1 MATLGEKIK
10 TLRKEK
16 KLTQTELV
24 GSELTKSM
32 LSQIENGK
40 ATPSMK
46 TLQYIAEKLECEMSF
61 LLEEDEGE
69 IVELIQKME
78 PLIKANKCDEV
89 YKTLLPIVQT
99 ELPST
104 LNTARLYKQFL
115 TGAVIMNDYHIEYY
129 VETAVSIFEKY
140 TLYRERTETKLLFYY
155 MLFKRKKYKECL
167 QMIATI
173 RDEYK
178 AKNLEMDLIT
188 HIQLYLKEA
197 IILLAYG
204 NYEKCEKVIL
214 DALAFSKKHQVYY
227 KTDEFYR
234 ILSYQKVIT
243 ADKEQYLYYIKKSE
257 QFAIFTE
264 DILSIAIIDI
274 LKAYYYN
281 TITNEYTIALKHLE
295 QFREKLKDEPIFQ
308 DDGLYYLEKGKSLY
322 GLKRYKEALA
332 ILKHATIPD
341 YMSHPLDQSWV
352 LTAGSYRAL
361 CYIELQ
367 DKKSALKEA
376 KEAVQAIDS
385 YPDSIFTSFI
395 KETLQIIQ
403 KL

>member
-10 TLRKEK
+10 ALRKGK
-16 KLTQTELV
+16 KLTQTELA

-46 TLQYIAEKLECEMSF
+46 TLQYIAEKLGCETSF
-61 LLEEDEGE
+61 LLEEDDDE

-78 PLIKANKCDEV
+78 RLIKNKCDEV
-89 YKTLLPIVQT
+89 YDTLLPIVQK

-104 LNTARLYKQFL
+104 LNTARLYKQFI
-115 TGAVIMNDYHIEYY
+115 TAAAVMNDYNIEYY
-129 VETAVSIFEKY
+129 VETAISIFEKY
-140 TLYRERTETKLLFYY
+140 TLYRESTETKLLFYY
-155 MLFKRKKYKECL
+155 MLFKQKKYKECL

-234 ILSYQKVIT
+234 ILSYQKIIT
-243 ADKEQYLYYIKKSE
+243 TDKEQYLYYIKKSE

-264 DILSIAIIDI
+264 DTLSAANVDI

-281 TITNEYTIALKHLE
+281 TVTNEYTIALEHLE
-295 QFREKLKDEPIFQ
+295 QFREKLKNDPIFQ

-322 GLKRYKEALA
+322 GLKRYKEALET
-332 ILKHATIPD
+332 LKHATIPD

-367 DKKSALKEA
+367 DKKSALTEA

>member
-10 TLRKEK
+10 SLRKEK
-16 KLTQTELV
+16 KLTQTELA

-46 TLQYIAEKLECEMSF
+46 TLQYIAEKLGCETSF
-61 LLEEDEGE
+61 LLEEDDDEM
-69 IVELIQKME
+69 VELIQKME
-78 PLIKANKCDEV
+78 RLIKNKCDEV
-89 YKTLLPIVQT
+89 YETLLPIVQK

-104 LNTARLYKQFL
+104 LNTARLYKQFI
-115 TGAVIMNDYHIEYY
+115 TAAAVMNDYNIEYY

-140 TLYRERTETKLLFYY
+140 TLYRESTETKLLFYY
-155 MLFKRKKYKECL
+155 MLFKQKKYKECL

-234 ILSYQKVIT
+234 ILSYQKIIT
-243 ADKEQYLYYIKKSE
+243 TDKEQYLYYIKKSE

-264 DILSIAIIDI
+264 DTLSAANIDI

-281 TITNEYTIALKHLE
+281 TVTNEYTIALEHLE
-295 QFREKLKDEPIFQ
+295 QFREKLKNDPIFQ

-322 GLKRYKEALA
+322 GLKRYKEALET
-332 ILKHATIPD
+332 LKHATIPD

-367 DKKSALKEA
+367 DKKSALEEA

>member
-10 TLRKEK
+10 ALRKEK
-16 KLTQTELV
+16 KLTQTELA

-46 TLQYIAEKLECEMSF
+46 TLQYIAEKLECEPSF
-61 LLEEDEGE
+61 LLEEDDDE

-78 PLIKANKCDEV
+78 RLIKNKCDEV
-89 YKTLLPIVQT
+89 YETLLPIVQK

-104 LNTARLYKQFL
+104 LNTARLYKQFI
-115 TGAVIMNDYHIEYY
+115 TAAAVMNDYNIEYY

-140 TLYRERTETKLLFYY
+140 TLYRESTETKLLFYY
-155 MLFKRKKYKECL
+155 MLFKQKKYKECL

-234 ILSYQKVIT
+234 ILSYQKIIT
-243 ADKEQYLYYIKKSE
+243 TDKEQYLYYIKKSE

-264 DILSIAIIDI
+264 DTLSAANVDI

-281 TITNEYTIALKHLE
+281 TVTNEYTIALEHLE
-295 QFREKLKDEPIFQ
+295 QFREKIKNDPIFQ

-322 GLKRYKEALA
+322 GLKRYKEALET
-332 ILKHATIPD
+332 LKHATIPD
-341 YMSHPLDQSWV
+341 YMNHPLDQSWV

-395 KETLQIIQ
+395 KEILQIIQ

>member
-10 TLRKEK
+10 SLRKEK
-16 KLTQTELV
+16 KLTQTELA

-46 TLQYIAEKLECEMSF
+46 TLQYIAEKLGCETSF
-61 LLEEDEGE
+61 LLEEDDDEM
-69 IVELIQKME
+69 VELIQKME
-78 PLIKANKCDEV
+78 RLIKNKCDEV
-89 YKTLLPIVQT
+89 YETLLPIVQK

-104 LNTARLYKQFL
+104 LNTARLYKQFI
-115 TGAVIMNDYHIEYY
+115 TAAAVMNDYNIEYY

-140 TLYRERTETKLLFYY
+140 TLYRESTETKLLFYY
-155 MLFKRKKYKECL
+155 MLFKQKKYKECL

-234 ILSYQKVIT
+234 ILSYQKIIT
-243 ADKEQYLYYIKKSE
+243 TDKEQYLYYIKKSE

-264 DILSIAIIDI
+264 DTLSAANIDI

-281 TITNEYTIALKHLE
+281 TVTNEYTIALEHLE
-295 QFREKLKDEPIFQ
+295 QFREKLKNDPIFQ
-308 DDGLYYLEKGKSLY
+308 NDGLYYLEKGKSLY
-322 GLKRYKEALA
+322 GLKRYKEALET
-332 ILKHATIPD
+332 LKHATIPD

-367 DKKSALKEA
+367 DKKSALEEA

>member
-10 TLRKEK
+10 ALRKEK
-16 KLTQTELV
+16 KLTQTELA

-46 TLQYIAEKLECEMSF
+46 TLQYIAEKLECEPSF
-61 LLEEDEGE
+61 LLEEDEGK

-78 PLIKANKCDEV
+78 PLIKANGDEV

-99 ELPST
+99 DLPPT
-104 LNTARLYKQFL
+104 LNTARLYKQFI
-115 TGAVIMNDYHIEYY
+115 TGAAIMNDYNIEYY

-140 TLYRERTETKLLFYY
+140 TLYRESTETKLLFYY
-155 MLFKRKKYKECL
+155 MLFKQKKYKECL

-234 ILSYQKVIT
+234 ILSYQKIIV

-264 DILSIAIIDI
+264 DTLSAANIDI

-281 TITNEYTIALKHLE
+281 TVTNEYTIALEHLE
-295 QFREKLKDEPIFQ
+295 QFREKLKNDPIFQ

-322 GLKRYKEALA
+322 GLKRYKEALET
-332 ILKHATIPD
+332 LKHATIPD

-367 DKKSALKEA
+367 DKKSALTEA

>member
-10 TLRKEK
+10 ALRKEK
-16 KLTQTELV
+16 KLTQTELA

-46 TLQYIAEKLECEMSF
+46 TLQYIAEKLECEPSF
-61 LLEEDEGE
+61 LLEEDEGK

-78 PLIKANKCDEV
+78 PLIKANGDEV

-99 ELPST
+99 DLPPT
-104 LNTARLYKQFL
+104 LNTARLYKQFI
-115 TGAVIMNDYHIEYY
+115 TAAAVMNDYNIEYY

-140 TLYRERTETKLLFYY
+140 TLYRESTETKLLFYY
-155 MLFKRKKYKECL
+155 MLFKQKKYKECL

-178 AKNLEMDLIT
+178 TKNLEMDLIT

-204 NYEKCEKVIL
+204 SYEKCEKVIL

-234 ILSYQKVIT
+234 ILSYQKIIT
-243 ADKEQYLYYIKKSE
+243 TDKEQYLYYIKKSE

-264 DILSIAIIDI
+264 DTLSAANIDI

-281 TITNEYTIALKHLE
+281 TITNEYTIALEHLE
-295 QFREKLKDEPIFQ
+295 QFREKLKNDPIFQ

-322 GLKRYKEALA
+322 GLKRYKEALEA
-332 ILKHATIPD
+332 LKHATIPD
-341 YMSHPLDQSWV
+341 YMSHPLDQSWL

-367 DKKSALKEA
+367 DKKSALTEA
-376 KEAVQAIDS
+376 KEAVQTIDS
-385 YPDSIFTSFI
+385 YPDSIFSSFI

>member
-10 TLRKEK
+10 ALRKEK
-16 KLTQTELV
+16 KLTQTELA

-46 TLQYIAEKLECEMSF
+46 TLQYIAEKLGCETSF
-61 LLEEDEGE
+61 LLEEDDDEM
-69 IVELIQKME
+69 VELIQKME
-78 PLIKANKCDEV
+78 RLIKNKCDEV
-89 YKTLLPIVQT
+89 YETLLPIVQK

-104 LNTARLYKQFL
+104 LNTARLYKQFI
-115 TGAVIMNDYHIEYY
+115 TAAAVMNDYNIECY

-140 TLYRERTETKLLFYY
+140 TLYRESTETKLLFYY
-155 MLFKRKKYKECL
+155 MLFKQKKYKECL

-234 ILSYQKVIT
+234 ILSYQKIIT
-243 ADKEQYLYYIKKSE
+243 TDKEQYLYYIKKSE

-264 DILSIAIIDI
+264 DTLSAANIDI

-281 TITNEYTIALKHLE
+281 TVTNEYTIALEHLE
-295 QFREKLKDEPIFQ
+295 QFREKLKNDPIFQ

-322 GLKRYKEALA
+322 GLKRYKEALET
-332 ILKHATIPD
+332 LKHATIPD

-367 DKKSALKEA
+367 DKKSALTEA

>member
-10 TLRKEK
+10 ALRKEK
-16 KLTQTELV
+16 KLTQTELA

-46 TLQYIAEKLECEMSF
+46 TLQYIAEKLECETSF

-78 PLIKANKCDEV
+78 QLIKANKCDEV
-89 YKTLLPIVQT
+89 YNTLLPIVQNDMP
-99 ELPST
+99 LT
-104 LNTARLYKQFL
+104 LHTARLYKQFII
-115 TGAVIMNDYHIEYY
+115 GAVIMKDYNIEFF
-129 VETAVSIFEKY
+129 VEKATSIFEKY
-140 TLYRERTETKLLFYY
+140 TLYRDSTETKLTFSYVLFSH
-155 MLFKRKKYKECL
+155 KKYEECL
-167 QMIATI
+167 QLIASI
-173 RDEYK
+173 RDDYE
-178 AKNLEMDLIT
+178 AKHLEMDLII
-188 HIQLYLKEA
+188 HIQLCLKEA

-204 NYEKCEKVIL
+204 DYEKCEKIIL
-214 DALAFSKKHQVYY
+214 EALAFSKKHQVYY

-234 ILSYQKVIT
+234 ILSYQKVIM
-243 ADKEQYLYYIKKSE
+243 ADKEQYLHYIKKSE

-264 DILSIAIIDI
+264 DTLSIATIDI

-281 TITNEYTIALKHLE
+281 TITNEYTIALEHLE

-308 DDGLYYLEKGKSLY
+308 NDGLYYLEKGKSLY
-322 GLKRYKEALA
+322 GLKEYKKALKA
-332 ILKHATIPD
+332 LQRANIPD
-341 YMSHPLDQSWV
+341 YMTHPLDQSW
-352 LTAGSYRAL
+352 LTTAGAYRAL
-361 CYIELQ
+361 CYVKLN
-367 DKKSALKEA
+367 DKKRALKEA
-376 KEAVQAIDS
+376 TDATKKIQS
-385 YPDSIFTSFI
+385 YPDSIFSSFV

>member
-10 TLRKEK
+10 ALRKEK
-16 KLTQTELV
+16 KLTQTELA

-46 TLQYIAEKLECEMSF
+46 TLQYIAEKLECEPSF
-61 LLEEDEGE
+61 LLEEDEGK

-78 PLIKANKCDEV
+78 PLIKANGDEV

-99 ELPST
+99 DLPPT
-104 LNTARLYKQFL
+104 LNTARLYKQFI
-115 TGAVIMNDYHIEYY
+115 TAAAVMNDYNIEYY

-140 TLYRERTETKLLFYY
+140 TLYRESTETKLLFYY
-155 MLFKRKKYKECL
+155 MLFKQKKYKECL

-178 AKNLEMDLIT
+178 TKNLEMDLIT

-204 NYEKCEKVIL
+204 SYEKCEKVIL

-234 ILSYQKVIT
+234 ILSYQKIIT
-243 ADKEQYLYYIKKSE
+243 TDKEQYLYYIKKSE

-264 DILSIAIIDI
+264 DTLSAANVDI

-281 TITNEYTIALKHLE
+281 TITNEYTIALEHLE
-295 QFREKLKDEPIFQ
+295 QFREKLKNDPIFQ

-322 GLKRYKEALA
+322 GLKRYKEALEA
-332 ILKHATIPD
+332 LKHATIPD
-341 YMSHPLDQSWV
+341 YMSHPLDQSWL

-376 KEAVQAIDS
+376 KEAVQTIDS
-385 YPDSIFTSFI
+385 YPDSIFSSFI

>member
-10 TLRKEK
+10 ALRKEK
-16 KLTQTELV
+16 KLTQTELA

-46 TLQYIAEKLECEMSF
+46 TLQYIAEKLECEPSF
-61 LLEEDEGE
+61 LLEEDEGK

-78 PLIKANKCDEV
+78 PLIKANGDEV

-99 ELPST
+99 DLPPT
-104 LNTARLYKQFL
+104 LNTARLYKQFI
-115 TGAVIMNDYHIEYY
+115 TGAAIMNDYNIEYY

-140 TLYRERTETKLLFYY
+140 TLYRESTETKLLFYY
-155 MLFKRKKYKECL
+155 MLFKQKKYKECL

-234 ILSYQKVIT
+234 ILSYQKIIV
-243 ADKEQYLYYIKKSE
+243 ADKERYLYYIKKSE

-264 DILSIAIIDI
+264 DTLSAANVDI

-281 TITNEYTIALKHLE
+281 TVTNEYTIALEHLE
-295 QFREKLKDEPIFQ
+295 QFREKLKNDPIFQ

-322 GLKRYKEALA
+322 GLKRYKEALET
-332 ILKHATIPD
+332 LKHATIPD
-341 YMSHPLDQSWV
+341 YMNHPLDQSWV

-376 KEAVQAIDS
+376 KEAVQVIDS

>member
-10 TLRKEK
+10 ALRKEK
-16 KLTQTELV
+16 KLTQTALA

-46 TLQYIAEKLECEMSF
+46 TLQYIAEKLECETSF
-61 LLEEDEGE
+61 LLEEDEDE

-78 PLIKANKCDEV
+78 QLIKANKCDKV
-89 YKTLLPIVQT
+89 YETLLPIVQK
-99 ELPST
+99 ELPLT
-104 LNTARLYKQFL
+104 LNTARLYKQFI
-115 TGAVIMNDYHIEYY
+115 TGAAIMKDYNIESF
-129 VETAVSIFEKY
+129 VEKATSIFEKY
-140 TLYRERTETKLLFYY
+140 TLYRDSTETKLTFSYTLFS
-155 MLFKRKKYKECL
+155 RKKYEECL
-167 QMIATI
+167 QLIARI
-173 RDEYK
+173 RDDYE
-178 AKNLEMDLIT
+178 ANHLEMDLII
-188 HIQLYLKEA
+188 HIRLCLKEA
-197 IILLAYG
+197 IILLACG
-204 NYEKCEKVIL
+204 KYEECEKIIL
-214 DALAFSKKHQVYY
+214 KALAFSKKHQVYY

-234 ILSYQKVIT
+234 ILSYQKVMM
-243 ADKEQYLYYIKKSE
+243 ADKEQYLHYIKKSE

-264 DILSIAIIDI
+264 DTLSVAIVDI

-281 TITNEYTIALKHLE
+281 TITKEYTIALEHVE
-295 QFREKLKDEPIFQ
+295 QFREKLKDEPLFKE
-308 DDGLYYLEKGKSLY
+308 DGLYYLEKGKSLY
-322 GLKRYKEALA
+322 GLKRYKEALE

-341 YMSHPLDQSWV
+341 YMSHPLDQSWL

-376 KEAVQAIDS
+376 KEAVQAING

>member
-10 TLRKEK
+10 ALRKEK
-16 KLTQTELV
+16 KLTQTALA

-46 TLQYIAEKLECEMSF
+46 TLQYIAEKLECETSF

-78 PLIKANKCDEV
+78 QLIKANKCDEV

-115 TGAVIMNDYHIEYY
+115 TGAAIMNDYNIEYY

-140 TLYRERTETKLLFYY
+140 TLYRESTETKLLFYY
-155 MLFKRKKYKECL
+155 MLYKRKKYKECL
-167 QMIATI
+167 QLITKI

-178 AKNLEMDLIT
+178 TKNLEMDLIT

-308 DDGLYYLEKGKSLY
+308 EDGLYYLEKGKSLY

>member
-10 TLRKEK
+10 ALRKEK
-16 KLTQTELV
+16 KLTQTELA

-46 TLQYIAEKLECEMSF
+46 TLQYIAEKLGCETSF
-61 LLEEDEGE
+61 LLEEDDDE

-78 PLIKANKCDEV
+78 RLIKNKCDEV
-89 YKTLLPIVQT
+89 YETLLPIVQK

-104 LNTARLYKQFL
+104 LNTARLYKQFI
-115 TGAVIMNDYHIEYY
+115 TAAAVINDYNIEYY

-140 TLYRERTETKLLFYY
+140 TLYRESTETKLLFYY
-155 MLFKRKKYKECL
+155 MLFKQKKYKECL

-234 ILSYQKVIT
+234 ILSYQKIIT
-243 ADKEQYLYYIKKSE
+243 TDKEQYLYYIKKSE

-264 DILSIAIIDI
+264 DTLSAANVDI

-281 TITNEYTIALKHLE
+281 TVTNEYTIALEHLE
-295 QFREKLKDEPIFQ
+295 QFREKLKNDPIFQ

-322 GLKRYKEALA
+322 GLKRYKEALET
-332 ILKHATIPD
+332 LKHATIPD
-341 YMSHPLDQSWV
+341 YMNHPLDQSWV
-352 LTAGSYRAL
+352 LTAGSYRSL

-376 KEAVQAIDS
+376 KKAVQAIDS

>member
-10 TLRKEK
+10 ALRKEK
-16 KLTQTELV
+16 KLTQTALA

-46 TLQYIAEKLECEMSF
+46 TLQYIAEKLECETSF
-61 LLEEDEGE
+61 LLEEEDDD

-78 PLIKANKCDEV
+78 RLIKANKCDEV
-89 YKTLLPIVQT
+89 YETLLPIVQK
-99 ELPST
+99 ELPLT
-104 LNTARLYKQFL
+104 LNTARLYKQFI
-115 TGAVIMNDYHIEYY
+115 TGAAIMNDYNIEYY

-140 TLYRERTETKLLFYY
+140 TLYRESTETKLLFYY
-155 MLFKRKKYKECL
+155 MLYKRKKYKECL
-167 QMIATI
+167 QLITRI

-178 AKNLEMDLIT
+178 TKNLEMDLIT

-234 ILSYQKVIT
+234 ILSYQKIIT
-243 ADKEQYLYYIKKSE
+243 TDKERYLYYIKKSE

-264 DILSIAIIDI
+264 DTLSAANIDI

-281 TITNEYTIALKHLE
+281 TVTNEYTIALAHLE
-295 QFREKLKDEPIFQ
+295 QFREKLKDVPIFQ

-322 GLKRYKEALA
+322 GLKRYEEALET
-332 ILKHATIPD
+332 LKRANIPD
-341 YMSHPLDQSWV
+341 YMSHPLDQSWL

-361 CYIELQ
+361 CHIKLQ
-367 DKKSALKEA
+367 DKPAALKEA
-376 KEAVQAIDS
+376 KEAVQTIDG

>member
-16 KLTQTELV
+16 KLTQTDLA
-24 GSELTKSM
+24 GSGLTKSM

-46 TLQYIAEKLECEMSF
+46 TLQYIADKLECEMSF
-61 LLEEDEGE
+61 LLEEDEEE

-78 PLIKANKCDEV
+78 PLIKSNKCDEV
-89 YKTLLPIVQT
+89 YKTLLPIVQK
-99 ELPST
+99 ELPLT
-104 LNTARLYKQFL
+104 LNTARLYKQFI
-115 TGAVIMNDYHIEYY
+115 TGAAIMNDYNIEYY

-140 TLYRERTETKLLFYY
+140 TLYRESTETKLLFYY

-204 NYEKCEKVIL
+204 NYKKCEKVIL

-281 TITNEYTIALKHLE
+281 TITNEYTIALEHLE

-361 CYIELQ
+361 CHIKLQ
-367 DKKSALKEA
+367 DKPAALKEA
-376 KEAVQAIDS
+376 KEAVQTIDG
-385 YPDSIFTSFI
+385 YPDSIFSSFI

>member
-10 TLRKEK
+10 SLRKEK
-16 KLTQTELV
+16 KLTQTELA

-46 TLQYIAEKLECEMSF
+46 TLQYIAEKLGCETSF
-61 LLEEDEGE
+61 LLEEDDDEM
-69 IVELIQKME
+69 VELIQKME
-78 PLIKANKCDEV
+78 RLIKNKCDEV
-89 YKTLLPIVQT
+89 YETLLPIVQK

-104 LNTARLYKQFL
+104 LNTARLYKQFI
-115 TGAVIMNDYHIEYY
+115 TAAAVMNDYNIEYY

-140 TLYRERTETKLLFYY
+140 TLYRESTETKLLFYY
-155 MLFKRKKYKECL
+155 MLFKQKKYKECL

-173 RDEYK
+173 HDEYK

-234 ILSYQKVIT
+234 ILSYQKIIT
-243 ADKEQYLYYIKKSE
+243 TDKEQYLYYIKKSE

-264 DILSIAIIDI
+264 DTLSAANIDI

-281 TITNEYTIALKHLE
+281 TVTNEYTIALEHLE
-295 QFREKLKDEPIFQ
+295 QFREKLKNDPIFQ

-322 GLKRYKEALA
+322 GLKRYKEALET
-332 ILKHATIPD
+332 LKHATIPD

-367 DKKSALKEA
+367 DKKSALTEA

>member
-10 TLRKEK
+10 ALRKEK
-16 KLTQTELV
+16 KLTQTELA

-46 TLQYIAEKLECEMSF
+46 TLQYIAEKLGCETSF
-61 LLEEDEGE
+61 LLEEDDDE

-78 PLIKANKCDEV
+78 RLIKNKCDEV
-89 YKTLLPIVQT
+89 YETLLPIVQK

-104 LNTARLYKQFL
+104 LNTARLYKQFI
-115 TGAVIMNDYHIEYY
+115 TAAAVMNDYNIEYY

-140 TLYRERTETKLLFYY
+140 TLYRESTETKLLFYY
-155 MLFKRKKYKECL
+155 MLFKQKKYKECL

-234 ILSYQKVIT
+234 ILSYQKIIT
-243 ADKEQYLYYIKKSE
+243 TDKEQYLYYIKKSE

-264 DILSIAIIDI
+264 DTLSAANIDI

-281 TITNEYTIALKHLE
+281 TVTNEYTIALEHLE
-295 QFREKLKDEPIFQ
+295 QFREKLKNDPIFQ
-308 DDGLYYLEKGKSLY
+308 GDGLYYLEKGKSLY
-322 GLKRYKEALA
+322 GLKRYKEALET
-332 ILKHATIPD
+332 LKHATIPD

-367 DKKSALKEA
+367 DKKSALTEA

-403 KL
+403 KF

>member
-10 TLRKEK
+10 ALRKEK
-16 KLTQTELV
+16 KLTQTELA

-46 TLQYIAEKLECEMSF
+46 TLQYIAEKLECEPSF
-61 LLEEDEGE
+61 LLEEDEGK

-78 PLIKANKCDEV
+78 PLIKANGDEV

-99 ELPST
+99 DLPPT
-104 LNTARLYKQFL
+104 LNTARLYKQFI
-115 TGAVIMNDYHIEYY
+115 TGAAIMNDYNIAYY

-140 TLYRERTETKLLFYY
+140 TLYRESTETKLLFYY

-167 QMIATI
+167 QLIATI

-234 ILSYQKVIT
+234 ILSYQKIIV
-243 ADKEQYLYYIKKSE
+243 ADKERYLYYIKKSE

-264 DILSIAIIDI
+264 DTLSAANVDI

-281 TITNEYTIALKHLE
+281 TVTNEYTIALEHLE
-295 QFREKLKDEPIFQ
+295 QFREKLKNDPIFQ

-322 GLKRYKEALA
+322 GLKRYKEALET
-332 ILKHATIPD
+332 LKHATIPD

-367 DKKSALKEA
+367 DKKSALTEA

>member
-10 TLRKEK
+10 ALRKEK
-16 KLTQTELV
+16 KLTQTELA

-46 TLQYIAEKLECEMSF
+46 TLQYIAEKLECEPSF
-61 LLEEDEGE
+61 LLEEDEGK

-78 PLIKANKCDEV
+78 PLIKANGDEV

-99 ELPST
+99 DLPPT
-104 LNTARLYKQFL
+104 LNTARLYKQFI
-115 TGAVIMNDYHIEYY
+115 TGAAIMNDYNIEYY

-140 TLYRERTETKLLFYY
+140 TLYRESTETKLLFYY

-167 QMIATI
+167 QLIASI

-178 AKNLEMDLIT
+178 TKNLEMDLIT

-204 NYEKCEKVIL
+204 NYDKCEKVIL

-234 ILSYQKVIT
+234 ILSYQKIIV
-243 ADKEQYLYYIKKSE
+243 ADKERYLYYIKKSE

-264 DILSIAIIDI
+264 DNLSAANIDI

-281 TITNEYTIALKHLE
+281 TITNEYTIALEHLE
-295 QFREKLKDEPIFQ
+295 QFREKLKNDPIFQ

-322 GLKRYKEALA
+322 GLKRYKEALET
-332 ILKHATIPD
+332 LKHATIPD
-341 YMSHPLDQSWV
+341 YMNHPLDQSWV

-376 KEAVQAIDS
+376 KEAVQTIDS
-385 YPDSIFTSFI
+385 YPDSIFSSFI

>member
-10 TLRKEK
+10 ALRKEK
-16 KLTQTELV
+16 KLTQTALA

-46 TLQYIAEKLECEMSF
+46 TLQYIAEKLECEPSF
-61 LLEEDEGE
+61 LLEEDEGK

-78 PLIKANKCDEV
+78 PLIKANGDEV

-99 ELPST
+99 DLPPT
-104 LNTARLYKQFL
+104 LNTARLYKQFI
-115 TGAVIMNDYHIEYY
+115 TGAAIMNDYNIEYY

-140 TLYRERTETKLLFYY
+140 TLYRESTETKLLFYY

-167 QMIATI
+167 QLIATI

-234 ILSYQKVIT
+234 ILSYQKIIT
-243 ADKEQYLYYIKKSE
+243 TDKERYLYYIKKSE

-264 DILSIAIIDI
+264 DTLSAANIDI

-281 TITNEYTIALKHLE
+281 TITNEYTIALEHLE

-308 DDGLYYLEKGKSLY
+308 DNGLYYLEKGKSLY
-322 GLKRYKEALA
+322 GLKRYEEALET
-332 ILKHATIPD
+332 LKHATIPD
-341 YMSHPLDQSWV
+341 YMSHPLDQSWL

-361 CYIELQ
+361 CHIELQ
-367 DKKSALKEA
+367 DKPAALQEA
-376 KEAVQAIDS
+376 KEAVQTIDG

-395 KETLQIIQ
+395 KGTLQIIQ

>member
-10 TLRKEK
+10 ALRKEK
-16 KLTQTELV
+16 KLTQTELA

-46 TLQYIAEKLECEMSF
+46 TLQYIAEKLGCETSF
-61 LLEEDEGE
+61 LLEEDDDEM
-69 IVELIQKME
+69 VELIQKME
-78 PLIKANKCDEV
+78 RLIKNKCDKV
-89 YKTLLPIVQT
+89 YETLLPIVQK

-104 LNTARLYKQFL
+104 LNTARLYKQFI
-115 TGAVIMNDYHIEYY
+115 TTAAVMNDYNIEYY

-140 TLYRERTETKLLFYY
+140 TLYRESTETKLLFYY
-155 MLFKRKKYKECL
+155 MLFKQKKYKECL

-234 ILSYQKVIT
+234 ILSYQKIIT
-243 ADKEQYLYYIKKSE
+243 TDKEQYLYYIKKSE

-264 DILSIAIIDI
+264 DTLSAANIDI

-281 TITNEYTIALKHLE
+281 TVTNEYTIALEHLE
-295 QFREKLKDEPIFQ
+295 QFREKLKNDPIFQ

-322 GLKRYKEALA
+322 GLKRYKEALET
-332 ILKHATIPD
+332 LKHATIPD

-367 DKKSALKEA
+367 DKKSALTEA

>member
-140 TLYRERTETKLLFYY
+140 TLYRESTETKLLFYY

-257 QFAIFTE
+257 QFATFTE

-322 GLKRYKEALA
+322 GLKSYKEALA

>member
-10 TLRKEK
+10 ALRKEK
-16 KLTQTELV
+16 KLTQTELA

-46 TLQYIAEKLECEMSF
+46 TLQYIAEKLECEPSF
-61 LLEEDEGE
+61 LLEEDEGK

-78 PLIKANKCDEV
+78 PLIKANGDEV

-99 ELPST
+99 DLPPT
-104 LNTARLYKQFL
+104 LNTARLYKQFI
-115 TGAVIMNDYHIEYY
+115 TGAAIMNDYNIAYY

-140 TLYRERTETKLLFYY
+140 TLYRESTETKLLFYY

-167 QMIATI
+167 QLIATI

-234 ILSYQKVIT
+234 ILSYQKIIV
-243 ADKEQYLYYIKKSE
+243 ADKERYLYYIKKSE

-264 DILSIAIIDI
+264 DTLSAANVDI

-281 TITNEYTIALKHLE
+281 TVTNEYTIALEHLE
-295 QFREKLKDEPIFQ
+295 QFREKLKNDPIFQ

-322 GLKRYKEALA
+322 GLKRYKEALET
-332 ILKHATIPD
+332 LKHATIPD
-341 YMSHPLDQSWV
+341 YMNHPLDQSWV

-367 DKKSALKEA
+367 DKKSALTEA

>member
-10 TLRKEK
+10 ALRKEK
-16 KLTQTELV
+16 KLTQTELA

-46 TLQYIAEKLECEMSF
+46 TLQYIAEKLECEPSF
-61 LLEEDEGE
+61 LLEEDEGK

-78 PLIKANKCDEV
+78 PLIKANGDEV

-99 ELPST
+99 DLPPT
-104 LNTARLYKQFL
+104 LNTARLYKQFI
-115 TGAVIMNDYHIEYY
+115 TGAAIMNDYNIAYY

-140 TLYRERTETKLLFYY
+140 TLYRESTETKLLFYY
-155 MLFKRKKYKECL
+155 MLFKQKKYKECL

-178 AKNLEMDLIT
+178 TKNLEMDLIT

-204 NYEKCEKVIL
+204 SYEKCEKVIL

-234 ILSYQKVIT
+234 ILSYQKIIV
-243 ADKEQYLYYIKKSE
+243 ADKERYLYYIKKSE

-264 DILSIAIIDI
+264 DTLSAANIDI

-281 TITNEYTIALKHLE
+281 TVTNEYTIALEHLE
-295 QFREKLKDEPIFQ
+295 QFREKLKNDPIFQ

-322 GLKRYKEALA
+322 GLKRYKEALET
-332 ILKHATIPD
+332 LKHATIPD
-341 YMSHPLDQSWV
+341 YMNHPLDQSWV

-367 DKKSALKEA
+367 DKKSALTEA

>member
-10 TLRKEK
+10 ALRKEK
-16 KLTQTELV
+16 KLTQTALA

-46 TLQYIAEKLECEMSF
+46 TLQYIAEKLECETSF
-61 LLEEDEGE
+61 LLEEDEEE

-78 PLIKANKCDEV
+78 PLIKSNKCDEV
-89 YKTLLPIVQT
+89 YKTLLPIVQK
-99 ELPST
+99 ELPLT
-104 LNTARLYKQFL
+104 LNTARLYKQFI
-115 TGAVIMNDYHIEYY
+115 TGAAIMNDYNIEYY

-140 TLYRERTETKLLFYY
+140 TLYRESTETKLLFYY

-167 QMIATI
+167 QIIATI

-204 NYEKCEKVIL
+204 NYKKCEKVIL

-281 TITNEYTIALKHLE
+281 TITNEYTIALEHLE

>member
-10 TLRKEK
+10 ALRKEK
-16 KLTQTELV
+16 KLTQTELA

-46 TLQYIAEKLECEMSF
+46 TLQYIAEKLECEPSF
-61 LLEEDEGE
+61 LLEEDNDE

-78 PLIKANKCDEV
+78 RLIKNKCDEV
-89 YKTLLPIVQT
+89 YETLLPIVQK

-104 LNTARLYKQFL
+104 LNTARLYKQFI
-115 TGAVIMNDYHIEYY
+115 TAAAVMNDYNIEYY

-140 TLYRERTETKLLFYY
+140 TLYRESTETKLLFYY
-155 MLFKRKKYKECL
+155 MLFKQKKYKECL

-234 ILSYQKVIT
+234 ILSYQKIIT
-243 ADKEQYLYYIKKSE
+243 TDKEQYLYYIKKSE

-264 DILSIAIIDI
+264 DTLSAANVDI

-281 TITNEYTIALKHLE
+281 TVTNEYTIALEHLE
-295 QFREKLKDEPIFQ
+295 QFREKLKNDPIFQ

-322 GLKRYKEALA
+322 GLKRYKEALET
-332 ILKHATIPD
+332 LKHATIPD
-341 YMSHPLDQSWV
+341 YMNHPLDQSWV

-367 DKKSALKEA
+367 DKKSALTEA

>member
-10 TLRKEK
+10 ALRKEK
-16 KLTQTELV
+16 KLTQTELA

-46 TLQYIAEKLECEMSF
+46 TLQYIAEKLECEPSF
-61 LLEEDEGE
+61 LLEEDEGK

-78 PLIKANKCDEV
+78 PLIKANGDEV

-99 ELPST
+99 DLPPT
-104 LNTARLYKQFL
+104 LNTARLYKQFI
-115 TGAVIMNDYHIEYY
+115 TGAAIMNDYNIEYY

-140 TLYRERTETKLLFYY
+140 TLYRESTETKLLFYY

-167 QMIATI
+167 QLIATI

-234 ILSYQKVIT
+234 ILSYQKIIV
-243 ADKEQYLYYIKKSE
+243 ADKERYLYYIKKSE

-264 DILSIAIIDI
+264 DTLSAANVDI

-281 TITNEYTIALKHLE
+281 TVTNEYTIALEHLE
-295 QFREKLKDEPIFQ
+295 QFREKLKNDPIFQ

-322 GLKRYKEALA
+322 GLKRYKEALET
-332 ILKHATIPD
+332 LKHATIPH
-341 YMSHPLDQSWV
+341 YMNHPLDQSWV

-367 DKKSALKEA
+367 DKKSALTEA

>member
-10 TLRKEK
+10 ALRKEK
-16 KLTQTELV
+16 KLTQTELA
-24 GSELTKSM
+24 GSEQTKSM

-46 TLQYIAEKLECEMSF
+46 TLQYIAEKLGCETSF
-61 LLEEDEGE
+61 LLEEDDDEM
-69 IVELIQKME
+69 VELIQKME
-78 PLIKANKCDEV
+78 RLIKNKCDEV
-89 YKTLLPIVQT
+89 YETLLPIVQK

-104 LNTARLYKQFL
+104 LNTARLYKQFI
-115 TGAVIMNDYHIEYY
+115 TAAAVMNDYNIEYY

-140 TLYRERTETKLLFYY
+140 TLYRESTETKLLFYY
-155 MLFKRKKYKECL
+155 MLFKQKKYKECL

-234 ILSYQKVIT
+234 ILSYQKIIT
-243 ADKEQYLYYIKKSE
+243 TDKEQYLYYIKKSE

-264 DILSIAIIDI
+264 DTLSAANIDI

-281 TITNEYTIALKHLE
+281 TVTNEYTIALEHLE
-295 QFREKLKDEPIFQ
+295 QFREKLKNDPIFQ

-322 GLKRYKEALA
+322 GLKRYKEALET
-332 ILKHATIPD
+332 LKHATIPD

-367 DKKSALKEA
+367 DKKSALTEA

>member
-10 TLRKEK
+10 ALRKEK
-16 KLTQTELV
+16 KLTQTELA

-46 TLQYIAEKLECEMSF
+46 TLQYIAEKLECEPSF
-61 LLEEDEGE
+61 LLEEDEGK

-78 PLIKANKCDEV
+78 PLIKANGDEV

-99 ELPST
+99 DLPPT
-104 LNTARLYKQFL
+104 LNTARLYKQFI
-115 TGAVIMNDYHIEYY
+115 TGAAVMNDYNIEYY

-140 TLYRERTETKLLFYY
+140 TLYRESTETKLLFYY
-155 MLFKRKKYKECL
+155 MLFKQKKYKECL

-178 AKNLEMDLIT
+178 TKNLEMDLIT

-234 ILSYQKVIT
+234 ILSYQKIIT
-243 ADKEQYLYYIKKSE
+243 TDKEQYLYYIKKSE

-264 DILSIAIIDI
+264 DTLSAANIDI

-281 TITNEYTIALKHLE
+281 TVTNEYTIALEHLE
-295 QFREKLKDEPIFQ
+295 QFREKLKNDPIFQ

-322 GLKRYKEALA
+322 GLKRYKEALEA
-332 ILKHATIPD
+332 LKHATIPD
-341 YMSHPLDQSWV
+341 YMSHPLDQSWL

-376 KEAVQAIDS
+376 KEAVQTIDS
-385 YPDSIFTSFI
+385 YPDSIFSSFI

>member
-10 TLRKEK
+10 ALRKEK
-16 KLTQTELV
+16 KLTQTALA

-46 TLQYIAEKLECEMSF
+46 TLQYIAEKLECETSF

-78 PLIKANKCDEV
+78 QLIKENKCDEV
-89 YKTLLPIVQT
+89 YETLLPIVQK

-115 TGAVIMNDYHIEYY
+115 TGAAIMNDYHIEYY
-129 VETAVSIFEKY
+129 FETAVSIFEKY
-140 TLYRERTETKLLFYY
+140 TLYRESTETKLLFYY
-155 MLFKRKKYKECL
+155 MLFKQKKYKECL
-167 QMIATI
+167 QMITTI

-234 ILSYQKVIT
+234 ILSYQKIIT
-243 ADKEQYLYYIKKSE
+243 TDKEQYLYYIKKSE

-264 DILSIAIIDI
+264 DTLSAANIDI

-281 TITNEYTIALKHLE
+281 TVTNEYIIALEHLE

-322 GLKRYKEALA
+322 GLKRYKESLE

-341 YMSHPLDQSWV
+341 YMSHPLDQSWL

-376 KEAVQAIDS
+376 KKAVQAIDG
-385 YPDSIFTSFI
+385 YPDSIFSLFI

>member
-10 TLRKEK
+10 ALRKEK
-16 KLTQTELV
+16 KLTQTELA

-46 TLQYIAEKLECEMSF
+46 TLQYIAEKLGCETSF
-61 LLEEDEGE
+61 LLEEDDDE

-78 PLIKANKCDEV
+78 RLIKNKCDEV
-89 YKTLLPIVQT
+89 YETLLPIVQKQ
-99 ELPST
+99 LPST
-104 LNTARLYKQFL
+104 LNTARLYKQFI
-115 TGAVIMNDYHIEYY
+115 TAAAVMNDYNIEYY
-129 VETAVSIFEKY
+129 VETAISIFEKY
-140 TLYRERTETKLLFYY
+140 TLYRESTETKLLFYY
-155 MLFKRKKYKECL
+155 MLFKQKKYKECL

-234 ILSYQKVIT
+234 ILSYQKIIT
-243 ADKEQYLYYIKKSE
+243 TDKEQYLYYIKKSE

-264 DILSIAIIDI
+264 DTLSAANVDI

-281 TITNEYTIALKHLE
+281 TVTNEYTIALEHLE
-295 QFREKLKDEPIFQ
+295 QFREKLKNDPIFQ

-322 GLKRYKEALA
+322 GLKRYKEALET
-332 ILKHATIPD
+332 LKHATIPD

-367 DKKSALKEA
+367 DKKSALTEA

>member
-10 TLRKEK
+10 ALRKEK
-16 KLTQTELV
+16 KLTQTALA

-46 TLQYIAEKLECEMSF
+46 TLQYIAEKLECETSF
-61 LLEEDEGE
+61 LLEEDEEE

-78 PLIKANKCDEV
+78 QLIKANKCDEV

-99 ELPST
+99 ELPLT
-104 LNTARLYKQFL
+104 LNTARLYKQFI
-115 TGAVIMNDYHIEYY
+115 TGAAIMNDYHIEYY

-140 TLYRERTETKLLFYY
+140 TLYRESTETKLLFYY

-281 TITNEYTIALKHLE
+281 TITNEYTIALEHLE

-361 CYIELQ
+361 CHIKLQ
-367 DKKSALKEA
+367 DKPAALKEA
-376 KEAVQAIDS
+376 KEAVQTIDG
-385 YPDSIFTSFI
+385 YPDSIFSSFI
-395 KETLQIIQ
+395 KGTLQIIQ

>member
-10 TLRKEK
+10 ALRKEK
-16 KLTQTELV
+16 KLTQTALA

-78 PLIKANKCDEV
+78 LLIKANKCDEV

-140 TLYRERTETKLLFYY
+140 TLYRESTETKLLFYY

-243 ADKEQYLYYIKKSE
+243 ADKERYLYYIKKSE

-322 GLKRYKEALA
+322 GLKRYEEALET
-332 ILKHATIPD
+332 LKRANIPD
-341 YMSHPLDQSWV
+341 YMSHPLDQSWL

-361 CYIELQ
+361 CHIELQ
-367 DKKSALKEA
+367 DKPAALKEA
-376 KEAVQAIDS
+376 KEAVQTIDG

>member
-10 TLRKEK
+10 ALRKEK
-16 KLTQTELV
+16 KLTQTELA
-24 GSELTKSM
+24 GLELTKSM

-140 TLYRERTETKLLFYY
+140 TLYRESTETKLLFYY

>member
-10 TLRKEK
+10 ALRKEK
-16 KLTQTELV
+16 KLTQTELA

-46 TLQYIAEKLECEMSF
+46 TLQYIAEKLGCETSF
-61 LLEEDEGE
+61 LLEEDDDE

-78 PLIKANKCDEV
+78 RLIKNKCDEV
-89 YKTLLPIVQT
+89 YDTLLPIVQK

-104 LNTARLYKQFL
+104 LNTARLYKQFI
-115 TGAVIMNDYHIEYY
+115 TAAAVMNDYNIEYY

-140 TLYRERTETKLLFYY
+140 TLYRESTETKLLFYY
-155 MLFKRKKYKECL
+155 MLFKQKKYKECL

-234 ILSYQKVIT
+234 ILSYQKIIT
-243 ADKEQYLYYIKKSE
+243 TDKEQYLYYIKKSE

-264 DILSIAIIDI
+264 DTLSAANIDI

-281 TITNEYTIALKHLE
+281 TVTNEYTIALEHLE
-295 QFREKLKDEPIFQ
+295 QFREKLKNDPIFQ

-322 GLKRYKEALA
+322 GLKRYKEALET
-332 ILKHATIPD
+332 LKHATIPD
-341 YMSHPLDQSWV
+341 YMNHPLDQSWV

-367 DKKSALKEA
+367 DKKSALTEA

>member
-10 TLRKEK
+10 ALRKEK
-16 KLTQTELV
+16 KLTQTELA

-46 TLQYIAEKLECEMSF
+46 TLQYIAEKLECEPSF
-61 LLEEDEGE
+61 LLEEDEGK

-78 PLIKANKCDEV
+78 PLIKANGDEV

-99 ELPST
+99 DLPPT
-104 LNTARLYKQFL
+104 LNTARLYKQFI
-115 TGAVIMNDYHIEYY
+115 TAAAVMNDYNIEYY

-140 TLYRERTETKLLFYY
+140 TLYRDSTETKLLFYY

-167 QMIATI
+167 QLIATI

-234 ILSYQKVIT
+234 ILSYQKIIV
-243 ADKEQYLYYIKKSE
+243 ADKERYLYYIKKSE

-264 DILSIAIIDI
+264 DTLSAANVDI

-281 TITNEYTIALKHLE
+281 TITNEYTIALEHLE
-295 QFREKLKDEPIFQ
+295 QFREKLKNDPIFQ

-322 GLKRYKEALA
+322 GLKRYKEALET
-332 ILKHATIPD
+332 LKHATIPD
-341 YMSHPLDQSWV
+341 YMNHPLDQSWV

-367 DKKSALKEA
+367 DKKSALTEA